1 MQLQLS
7 FSENIISF
15 ITRDKMENKI
25 LRIIMDYIK
34 ENINIT

>member
-7 FSENIISF
+7 FFENITSF

-34 ENINIT
+34 ENISMT